1 MGVGI
6 NIKMERR
13 PDVRA
18 ARQVR
23 DVFISTHVIS
33 SEVERSAF
41 LRPCGSK
48 RSEIERP
55 LGLSKSSLHAL
66 CLPPLRANPQ
76 LFCVYSSEMK
86 H

>member
-18 ARQVR
+18 ARQAR

-33 SEVERSAF
+33 SEVERS
-41 LRPCGSK
+41 
-48 RSEIERP
+48 
-55 LGLSKSSLHAL
+55 LHAL
-66 CLPPLRANPQ
+66 CLVEMTMGEN
-76 LFCVYSSEMK
+76 LFIIDESSM
-86 H
+86 

>member
-33 SEVERSAF
+33 SEVERS
-41 LRPCGSK
+41 
-48 RSEIERP
+48 
-55 LGLSKSSLHAL
+55 LHAL